1 MFTLLIKLTLA
12 LRRAKG
18 RFQFNFVGKILPSSY
33 LIDTRLK
40 NDG

>member
-1 MFTLLIKLTLA
+1 LLIKQTLA

-18 RFQFNFVGKILPSSY
+18 RLQSNLVGKILPSSY
-33 LIDTRLK
+33 LIDTLVK